1 MRKLIAFIAIL
12 FINITINPDLI
23 QAKVLPRFQ
32 KSVKRAVTYSSGPS
46 ISAKLRADRKALN
59 LYISNANKAGSISY
73 TLSYRTNGVDQGVAG
88 TIDPGGQTSLSRELL
103 FGTCSSGVCRYHTG
117 ITNAVLEVTST
128 LTSGKRVLKRFRIK
142 V

>member
-1 MRKLIAFIAIL
+1 MRKIITLTALTLIIIFSVES
-12 FINITINPDLI
+12 I

-32 KSVKRAVTYSSGPS
+32 KSAKKTATYSTGPV
-46 ISAKLRADRKALN
+46 ISAKLRGDHKALN
-59 LYISNANKAGSISY
+59 LNISNANKASSISY
-73 TLSYRTNGVDQGVAG
+73 TLSYKTNGKDEGVAG
-88 TIDPGGQTSLSRELL
+88 TIDTAGQSSLSRELL

-117 ITNAVLEVTST
+117 ITNAVLEATST